1 MAVELFFI
9 LFFGL
14 GRLLHPENKI
24 KKAGTNSPTP
34 HFSCGGTPKLCIFAF
49 YIIFMIEIGKYN
61 RLTILRDTKV
71 GLFLGNPN
79 ADADGNDG
87 ILLPNKYVPEVFE
100 IGDELSVFVY
110 LDHEERP
117 VATTLEPYI
126 LLNEFALLRVN
137 YVNQIGAFL
146 DWGMEKDILVPFKE
160 QARPME
166 KGKRYL
172 VYLYIDEKT
181 NRLVASSKTNQF
193 LKNDNIDVWAGDEVD
208 LIVSHITDLGINVI
222 INEQYKG
229 LLYKDEVYDD
239 AIRTGDRLRGFI
251 KSIRPDNKIDVVLQ
265 KPGYEGVE
273 PNAEKILNE
282 LRASRGF
289 LRLNDNSHPEDIKT
303 VLKMS
308 KKTFKKAIGA
318 LYREKLIEIK
328 EDGIYLIIAADK

>member
-1 MAVELFFI
+1 MYLCHFETQNMI
-9 LFFGL
+9 
-14 GRLLHPENKI
+14 KI
-24 KKAGTNSPTP
+24 GQ
-34 HFSCGGTPKLCIFAF
+34 
-49 YIIFMIEIGKYN
+49 YN
-61 RLTILRDTKV
+61 TLTILRDTKV
-71 GLFLGNPN
+71 GLFLGN
-79 ADADGNDG
+79 GNEAED
-87 ILLPNKYVPEVFE
+87 ILLPNKYVPQDFK
-100 IGDELSVFVY
+100 IGDEMAVFVY

-137 YVNQIGAFL
+137 YTNQIGAFM

-172 VYLYIDEKT
+172 VYLYMDEKT

-193 LKNDNIDVWAGDEVD
+193 LSNENLTVNKFEEVD
-208 LIVSHITDLGINVI
+208 LIVSHITEVGINVI
-222 INEQYKG
+222 INEQHKG

-239 AIRTGDRLRGFI
+239 SIRTGDRMRGYI
-251 KSIRPDNKIDVVLQ
+251 KNIRPDNKIDVSLQ
-265 KPGYEGVE
+265 ILGYENVE
-273 PNAEKILNE
+273 PNAEKILDE

-318 LYREKLIEIK
+318 LYKEKRIDIK
-328 EDGIYLIIAADK
+328 DDGIYLL

>member
-1 MAVELFFI
+1 MGWGLAQKILRIAGRIVFVIYIVFASNKENTRELYNGVGL
-9 LFFGL
+9 LFSNFVPL
-14 GRLLHPENKI
+14 RLRKLNK
-24 KKAGTNSPTP
+24 
-34 HFSCGGTPKLCIFAF
+34 
-49 YIIFMIEIGKYN
+49 MIEIGKYN
-61 RLTILRDTKV
+61 TLTILRDTKV
-71 GLFLGNPN
+71 GLFLGTPET
-79 ADADGNDG
+79 DPEGIHD
-87 ILLPNKYVPEVFE
+87 ILLPNKYVPNEFE
-100 IGDELSVFVY
+100 IGEELIVFVY

-137 YVNQIGAFL
+137 YVNQIGAFM

-172 VYLYIDEKT
+172 VYLYMDEKT

-193 LKNDNIDVWAGDEVD
+193 LKNEELTVEKGEEVE
-208 LIVSHITDLGINVI
+208 LIVSHITEIGINVI
-222 INEQYKG
+222 INEQFKG

-239 AIRTGDRLRGFI
+239 AIRTGDRMRGYI
-251 KSIRPDNKIDVVLQ
+251 KNIRPDNKIDVSLQ
-265 KPGYEGVE
+265 IQGYQSIE
-273 PNAEKILNE
+273 PNADIILDE

-289 LRLNDNSHPEDIKT
+289 LRLTDSSHPEDIKT

-328 EDGIYLIIAADK
+328 EDGIYLIKE